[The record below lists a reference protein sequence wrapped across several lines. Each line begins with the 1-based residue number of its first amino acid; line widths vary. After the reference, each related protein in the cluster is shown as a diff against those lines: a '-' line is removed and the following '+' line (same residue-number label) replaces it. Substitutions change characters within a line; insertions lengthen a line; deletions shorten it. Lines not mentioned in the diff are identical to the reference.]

1 MNLRSDRGELS
12 MPPLEDEMMSGVRAA
27 DPEAVG
33 RVGALFDSQY
43 QGNNRWLGRPPT
55 IINYEFSNT

>member
-12 MPPLEDEMMSGVRAA
+12 MPPLEDEMMGGVRAA

-33 RVGALFDSQY
+33 RVRALFDSQY
-43 QGNNRWLGRPPT
+43 QGNNR
-55 IINYEFSNT
+55 